1 MDKKNKRVQ
10 VIVNLHKLRR
20 KAKELEATQSTGIDK
35 KADIEAIRGEVNVL
49 QKELDAIDD
58 SGHTTFMKAKK
69 MLEPKKGIS
78 GKNRRIKWRKAQ
90 IGKRIKKLEARQQE
104 ADVTDEE
111 RAENA
116 AKLAKFR
123 EELASLSEEKAALKD
138 FNHTRFMAAHKDD
151 GQGDKQNTE
160 IEQVNKKIHDLETKM
175 ERASKE
181 GNEAL
186 AEELQEELHLLEME
200 KESIENFTHDLFLKN
215 LANLKAKRRSELK

>member
-1 MDKKNKRVQ
+1 MDIKNKRAQ

-35 KADIEAIRGEVNVL
+35 KADIEACRGEINVL
-49 QKELDAIDD
+49 QKELDSIDD
-58 SGHTTFMKAKK
+58 GGHTTFMKAKN

-78 GKNRRIKWRKAQ
+78 SKNRRIKWRKAQ
-90 IGKRIKKLEARQQE
+90 IGKRIKKLEVSQE
-104 ADVTDEE
+104 ESDVTDEE
-111 RAENA
+111 RTETA

-123 EELASLSEEKAALKD
+123 EELASLDEEKAALKD
-138 FNHTRFMAAHKDD
+138 FNHTRFMAANKDD

-160 IEQVNKKIHDLETKM
+160 IEQVNKKIHDLETKL

-181 GNEAL
+181 GGDPM
-186 AEELQEELHLLEME
+186 AEDLQEELHLLKME

-215 LANLKAKRRSELK
+215 LSNLKAKRRSELK

>member
-1 MDKKNKRVQ
+1 MDIKNKRAQ

-20 KAKELEATQSTGIDK
+20 KAKELEATQSTDIDK
-35 KADIEAIRGEVNVL
+35 KADIEACRGEIDVL
-49 QKELDAIDD
+49 QKELDSIDD
-58 SGHTTFMKAKK
+58 GGHTTFMTAKN

-78 GKNRRIKWRKAQ
+78 DKNRRIKWRKTQ
-90 IGKRIKKLEARQQE
+90 IEELIKKLETGQQE

-111 RAENA
+111 RTETA

-123 EELASLSEEKAALKD
+123 QELASLDEEKAALKD
-138 FNHTRFMAAHKDD
+138 FNHTRFMSANKDA
-151 GQGDKQNTE
+151 GQGDKQNAE

-186 AEELQEELHLLEME
+186 TEELQEELHLLEME

>member
-1 MDKKNKRVQ
+1 MDKKTLRAQ
-10 VIVNLHKLRR
+10 VVVNLHKLRR

-104 ADVTDEE
+104 ADVTEEE

-160 IEQVNKKIHDLETKM
+160 IEQVNKKIHDLETKW
-175 ERASKE
+175 ERAIKE
-181 GNEAL
+181 GNETL

>member
-1 MDKKNKRVQ
+1 MDKKTLRAQ
-10 VIVNLHKLRR
+10 VVVNLHKLRR

-160 IEQVNKKIHDLETKM
+160 IEQVNKKIHDLETKW
-175 ERASKE
+175 ERAIKE
-181 GNEAL
+181 GNETL

>member
-1 MDKKNKRVQ
+1 MDKKTLRAQ
-10 VIVNLHKLRR
+10 VVVNLHKLRR

-111 RAENA
+111 QAENA
-116 AKLAKFR
+116 AQLAKFR

-151 GQGDKQNTE
+151 GQGDKQNIE
-160 IEQVNKKIHDLETKM
+160 IEQVNKKIHDLETKW
-175 ERASKE
+175 ERAIKE
-181 GNEAL
+181 GNETL

>member
-1 MDKKNKRVQ
+1 MDHKNKRAQ

-35 KADIEAIRGEVNVL
+35 KADIEACRGEINIL
-49 QKELDAIDD
+49 QKELDSIDD
-58 SGHTTFMKAKK
+58 GGHTTFMQAKN

-90 IGKRIKKLEARQQE
+90 ISKRIKKLEASQE
-104 ADVTDEE
+104 ESDVTDEE
-111 RAENA
+111 RTETA

-123 EELASLSEEKAALKD
+123 EELASLDEEKAALKD
-138 FNHTRFMAAHKDD
+138 FNHTRFMAANKDA

-186 AEELQEELHLLEME
+186 TEELQEELHLLEME

-215 LANLKAKRRSELK
+215 LADLKAKRRSELK

>member
-1 MDKKNKRVQ
+1 MDKKTLRAQ
-10 VIVNLHKLRR
+10 VVVNLHKLRR

-111 RAENA
+111 RTETA

-123 EELASLSEEKAALKD
+123 EELASLAEEKAALKD
-138 FNHTRFMAAHKDD
+138 FNHTRFMAANKDD

-160 IEQVNKKIHDLETKM
+160 IEQVNKKIHDLETKL

-181 GNEAL
+181 GNVPM
-186 AEELQEELHLLEME
+186 AEDLQEELHLLEME

>member
-1 MDKKNKRVQ
+1 MDIKNKRAQ

-35 KADIEAIRGEVNVL
+35 KADIEACRGEINVL
-49 QKELDAIDD
+49 QKELDSIDD
-58 SGHTTFMKAKK
+58 GGHTTFMKAKN

-78 GKNRRIKWRKAQ
+78 SKNRRIKWRKAQ
-90 IGKRIKKLEARQQE
+90 IGKRIKKLEVSQE
-104 ADVTDEE
+104 ESDVTDEE
-111 RAENA
+111 RTETA

-123 EELASLSEEKAALKD
+123 EELASLAEEKAALKD
-138 FNHTRFMAAHKDD
+138 FNHTRFMAANKDD

-181 GNEAL
+181 GGDPM
-186 AEELQEELHLLEME
+186 AEDLQEELHLLKME

-215 LANLKAKRRSELK
+215 LSNLKAKRRSELK

>member
-35 KADIEAIRGEVNVL
+35 KADIEACRGEINVL

-58 SGHTTFMKAKK
+58 AGHTTFMKAKK

-90 IGKRIKKLEARQQE
+90 IGKRIKKLETSQE
-104 ADVTDEE
+104 ESDVTDEE
-111 RAENA
+111 RTETA
-116 AKLAKFR
+116 AKLEKFR
-123 EELASLSEEKAALKD
+123 EELASLDEEKAALKD
-138 FNHTRFMAAHKDD
+138 FNHTRFMAANKDD

-160 IEQVNKKIHDLETKM
+160 IEQVNKKIHKLETKM

-181 GNEAL
+181 GNETL

>member
-1 MDKKNKRVQ
+1 MDIKNKRAQ

-35 KADIEAIRGEVNVL
+35 KADIEACRGEINVL
-49 QKELDAIDD
+49 QKELDSIDD
-58 SGHTTFMKAKK
+58 GGHTTFMKAKN

-78 GKNRRIKWRKAQ
+78 SKNRRIKWRKAQ
-90 IGKRIKKLEARQQE
+90 IGKRIEKLEASQE
-104 ADVTDEE
+104 ESDVTDEE
-111 RAENA
+111 RTETA

-123 EELASLSEEKAALKD
+123 EELASLDEEKAALKD
-138 FNHTRFMAAHKDD
+138 FNHTRFMAANKDD

-160 IEQVNKKIHDLETKM
+160 IEQVNKKIHELETKL

-181 GNEAL
+181 GSDPM
-186 AEELQEELHLLEME
+186 AEDLQEELHLLEME

-215 LANLKAKRRSELK
+215 LSNLKAKRRSELK

>member
-1 MDKKNKRVQ
+1 MDIKNKRAQ

-20 KAKELEATQSTGIDK
+20 KAKELEAIQSAGTDK
-35 KADIEAIRGEVNVL
+35 KADIEACRGEINIF
-49 QKELDAIDD
+49 QKELDSIDD
-58 SGHTTFMKAKK
+58 RGHTTFMQAKN

-78 GKNRRIKWRKAQ
+78 GKNHRIKWQKAQ
-90 IGKRIKKLEARQQE
+90 IGKRIKKLEARQE
-104 ADVTDEE
+104 ESDVTDEE
-111 RAENA
+111 RTENA

-123 EELASLSEEKAALKD
+123 EELASLDGEKAALKN
-138 FNHTRFMAAHKDD
+138 FNHTRFMAVNKDD
-151 GQGDKQNTE
+151 GQGDEQNTE
-160 IEQVNKKIHDLETKM
+160 TEQVNKKIHDLETSL

>member
-1 MDKKNKRVQ
+1 MDIKNKRAQ

-35 KADIEAIRGEVNVL
+35 KADIEACRGEINVL
-49 QKELDAIDD
+49 QKELDSIDD
-58 SGHTTFMKAKK
+58 GGHTTFMNAKN

-78 GKNRRIKWRKAQ
+78 SKNRRIKWRKAQ
-90 IGKRIKKLEARQQE
+90 IGKRIKKLEARQEE

-111 RAENA
+111 RAENVV
-116 AKLAKFR
+116 KLAKFR
-123 EELASLSEEKAALKD
+123 DELASLDEEKSALKD
-138 FNHTRFMAAHKDD
+138 FNHTRFMVAHKDD

-160 IEQVNKKIHDLETKM
+160 IKQVNKKIHNLETKL
-175 ERASKE
+175 ERTSKE
-181 GNEAL
+181 GNAPL
-186 AEELQEELHLLEME
+186 TEELQEELHLLEME

>member
-1 MDKKNKRVQ
+1 MDIKTKRAQ

-160 IEQVNKKIHDLETKM
+160 IEQVNKKIHDLETKW
-175 ERASKE
+175 ERAIKE
-181 GNEAL
+181 GNETL

>member
-1 MDKKNKRVQ
+1 MDIKNKRAQ
-10 VIVNLHKLRR
+10 IIVNLHKLRR

-35 KADIEAIRGEVNVL
+35 KADIEACRGEINIL
-49 QKELDAIDD
+49 QKELDSIDD
-58 SGHTTFMKAKK
+58 RGHTTFMKAKN

-90 IGKRIKKLEARQQE
+90 IGKRIKKLETSQE
-104 ADVTDEE
+104 ESDVTDEE
-111 RAENA
+111 RTETA
-116 AKLAKFR
+116 AKLAQFR
-123 EELASLSEEKAALKD
+123 EELASLAEEKAALKD
-138 FNHTRFMAAHKDD
+138 FNHTRFMAANKDD
-151 GQGDKQNTE
+151 GQGDEQNTE

-186 AEELQEELHLLEME
+186 AEDLQEELHLLEME

>member
-1 MDKKNKRVQ
+1 MDIKNKRAQ

-35 KADIEAIRGEVNVL
+35 KADIEACRGEINVL
-49 QKELDAIDD
+49 QKELGSIDD
-58 SGHTTFMKAKK
+58 GGHTTFMNAKN

-78 GKNRRIKWRKAQ
+78 SKNRRIKWRKAQ
-90 IGKRIKKLEARQQE
+90 IGKRIEKLEASQE
-104 ADVTDEE
+104 ESDVTDEE
-111 RAENA
+111 RTETA

-123 EELASLSEEKAALKD
+123 EELASLDEEKAALKD
-138 FNHTRFMAAHKDD
+138 FNHTRFMAANKDD

-181 GNEAL
+181 GGDPM
-186 AEELQEELHLLEME
+186 AEDLQEELHLLEME

-215 LANLKAKRRSELK
+215 LKNLKAKRRSELK

>member
-1 MDKKNKRVQ
+1 MDIKNKRAQ

-35 KADIEAIRGEVNVL
+35 KADIEACRGEINVL
-49 QKELDAIDD
+49 QKELDSIDD
-58 SGHTTFMKAKK
+58 GGHTTFMKAKN

-78 GKNRRIKWRKAQ
+78 SKNRRIKWRKAQ
-90 IGKRIKKLEARQQE
+90 IGKRIKKLEVSQE
-104 ADVTDEE
+104 ESDVTDEE
-111 RAENA
+111 RTETA

-123 EELASLSEEKAALKD
+123 EELASLDEEKAALKD
-138 FNHTRFMAAHKDD
+138 FNHTRFMAANKDD

-160 IEQVNKKIHDLETKM
+160 IEQVNKKIHDLETKL

-181 GNEAL
+181 GGDPM
-186 AEELQEELHLLEME
+186 AEDLQEELHLLKME